1 MTGRADF
8 CVYLL
13 GGAVGLE
20 GIAAAAANHYLVIFR
35 MYIFFHS
42 DYSKNFKKTIL
53 AVFLLFA
60 TEKTASL
67 AFFSLLYS
75 LLKAADLNII
85 TEVSIDAFVFLEVVE
100 K

>member
-35 MYIFFHS
+35 MYFFLHT
-42 DYSKNFKKTIL
+42 DYSKKYKINILTI
-53 AVFLLFA
+53 FLIIA
-60 TEKTASL
+60 TEKAASF

-75 LLKAADLNII
+75 LLKAANLNII
-85 TEVSIDAFVFLEVVE
+85 TEVSIAAFVFLEAVE